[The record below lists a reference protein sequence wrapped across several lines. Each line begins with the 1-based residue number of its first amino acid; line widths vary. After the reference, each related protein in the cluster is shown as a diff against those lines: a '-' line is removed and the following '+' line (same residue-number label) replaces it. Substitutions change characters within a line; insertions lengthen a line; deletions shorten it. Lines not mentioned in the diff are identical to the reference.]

1 MLSTTRGQLSA
12 ICALLGLS
20 LAACSPQK
28 PPAQAADTSSKPSA
42 TASQKPNKT
51 IAISAIVAHPSL
63 DAIRQGI
70 LDELAAE
77 GYIKGQNL
85 TVNFQSAQGN
95 TATAG
100 QISKQFV
107 ADKPDAIVAI
117 STPTAQS
124 LAAASKEIPIV
135 YTAVS
140 DPVLSLI
147 HI

>member
-1 MLSTTRGQLSA
+1 M
-12 ICALLGLS
+12 
-20 LAACSPQK
+20 
-28 PPAQAADTSSKPSA
+28 
-42 TASQKPNKT
+42 
-51 IAISAIVAHPSL
+51 
-63 DAIRQGI
+63 
-70 LDELAAE
+70 AAE
-77 GYIKGQNL
+77 GYVKGQNL

-124 LAAASKEIPIV
+124 LAAATKEIPIV

-140 DPVLSLI
+140 DPVAAKLITQQNTPTQPNITGLSSQLPLAPQLDFMQKI
-147 HI
+147 MPSAKSIGYVFSAGEMNSVALRDKLNIALP